1 MKPSIRLRII
11 DHEGRGSELLSAEL
25 SEAIFRSLSYDEH
38 SEQWL
43 LTMAIVS
50 AKQGDKADLENIM
63 KEHGFSEVCT
73 RLIVHEIAGTSAG
86 RPFKYSLRRVQVQ
99 MVAEA
104 RSGLRAKGTRGKV
117 LQRAL
122 DEAEARYKVWAKN
135 MRANV
140 PGLRP
145 PAFDRKYIRNYLKR
159 PKRRP

>member
-1 MKPSIRLRII
+1 MRGGGRNSCRLSFRK
-11 DHEGRGSELLSAEL
+11 RYFVLSRTTNTQ
-25 SEAIFRSLSYDEH
+25 SSGDR
-38 SEQWL
+38 Q
-43 LTMAIVS
+43 
-50 AKQGDKADLENIM
+50 QGDKADLENIM

>member
-1 MKPSIRLRII
+1 
-11 DHEGRGSELLSAEL
+11 
-25 SEAIFRSLSYDEH
+25 
-38 SEQWL
+38 
-43 LTMAIVS
+43 MAIVS